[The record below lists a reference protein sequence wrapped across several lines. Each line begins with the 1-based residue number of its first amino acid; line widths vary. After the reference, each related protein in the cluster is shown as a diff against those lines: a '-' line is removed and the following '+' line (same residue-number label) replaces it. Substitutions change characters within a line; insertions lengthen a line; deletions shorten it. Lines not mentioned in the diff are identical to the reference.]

1 MANPSNASQ
10 KAWPIPPGGIQP
22 QPAAVYD
29 LFPTILALAGGK
41 APAEHPVDGW
51 NLARMFSGKSDP
63 SYPDTFLMHYPHA
76 PHRCDYFTTWREGN
90 WKVIYHYFPGKSSD
104 GSHYQLFNLAD
115 DPFEQ
120 ADLAKSKPGELR
132 RLMEGMVARLGEQKA
147 TYPVDNSAPVKPV
160 VP

>member
-1 MANPSNASQ
+1 
-10 KAWPIPPGGIQP
+10 
-22 QPAAVYD
+22 
-29 LFPTILALAGGK
+29 
-41 APAEHPVDGW
+41 
-51 NLARMFSGKSDP
+51 
-63 SYPDTFLMHYPHA
+63 
-76 PHRCDYFTTWREGN
+76 
-90 WKVIYHYFPGKSSD
+90 
-104 GSHYQLFNLAD
+104 LFNLAD